1 MKKILILLCSLI
13 VLATAFTGCASDKK
27 GTSTTS
33 DQTLTPTSS
42 MSEKVSEEITDM
54 SEDISEALTDA
65 SEDMKDDTTKNE
77 DTTKTSD
84 KND

>member
-13 VLATAFTGCASDKK
+13 VLATAFTGCAGDKK
-27 GTSTTS
+27 DTSTTS

-42 MSEKVSEEITDM
+42 MSEKVSEEMTDM

-65 SEDMKDDTTKNE
+65 SEDMKDDTDKKD
-77 DTTKTSD
+77 DTTKTSAQ
-84 KND
+84 N